1 MSAPAE
7 PAAPSLRALHNQL
20 KRRFILKHVPPH
32 ARVLDVGAGRGGDLA
47 KWRAVRARL
56 WTCEP
61 DPAALAEARRR
72 AAYVYP
78 AATLLAGDVLQALA
92 PAPAP
97 APAAPAALDV
107 VAFNFS
113 AQYLFR
119 EEAYARACVQR
130 VAQLLRPGGRLV
142 GVVPDAARV
151 LLRACP
157 QVAVPPHA
165 GGRGPRF
172 GETVLVCMPG
182 SPYYSSGAVEE
193 PLCYRELFV
202 QLCAAASLRLIEWAP
217 FCAERMGTITDTYAT
232 FVFEK
237 ENHAPDACEDA
248 EPCRAA
254 SSPP

>member
-1 MSAPAE
+1 MSAPGE
-7 PAAPSLRALHNQL
+7 PPSLRALHNQL
-20 KRRFILKHVPPH
+20 KSSFIFKHVPPH

-47 KWRAVRARL
+47 KWRAVHARL
-56 WTCEP
+56 WACEP
-61 DPAALAEARRR
+61 DPEALVEARRR

-92 PAPAP
+92 PAPAF
-97 APAAPAALDV
+97 DV

-119 EEAYARACVQR
+119 DEAYASACVQR
-130 VAQLLRPGGRLV
+130 VAQLLRPGGRLI
-142 GVVPDAARV
+142 GVVPDAARI

-157 QVAVPPHA
+157 EVAVPPQA

-172 GETVLVCMPG
+172 GETVHVCVRD

-193 PLCYRELFV
+193 PLCYRELLV
-202 QLCAAASLRLIEWAP
+202 QLCAAAHLRLLEWAP
-217 FCAERMGTITDTYAT
+217 FGAERTGAITDTYAT

-237 ENHAPDACEDA
+237 ENHAQ
-248 EPCRAA
+248 
-254 SSPP
+254 